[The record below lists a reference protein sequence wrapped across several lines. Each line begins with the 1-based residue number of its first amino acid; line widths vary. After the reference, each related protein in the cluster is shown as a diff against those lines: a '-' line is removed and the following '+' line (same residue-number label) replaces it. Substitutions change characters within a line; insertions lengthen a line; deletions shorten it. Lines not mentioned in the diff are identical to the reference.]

1 MTPALGTYKR
11 PTAAAY
17 VRWPTLDESSSCAA
31 DLKLSGPVEHASF
44 EFRGVSESNRVP
56 RVLRSFAPCA
66 TWRLE
71 LASMSQIALASDLAM
86 VESMSLAGA
95 FGPSG
100 SSLAA
105 GLIASESQVITFAVL
120 RFTQSQLQIRFSM
133 RACALPG
140 IVTAVPLLGA
150 VAEPGV

>member
-1 MTPALGTYKR
+1 
-11 PTAAAY
+11 
-17 VRWPTLDESSSCAA
+17 
-31 DLKLSGPVEHASF
+31 
-44 EFRGVSESNRVP
+44 
-56 RVLRSFAPCA
+56 
-66 TWRLE
+66 
-71 LASMSQIALASDLAM
+71 MSQIALASDLAM